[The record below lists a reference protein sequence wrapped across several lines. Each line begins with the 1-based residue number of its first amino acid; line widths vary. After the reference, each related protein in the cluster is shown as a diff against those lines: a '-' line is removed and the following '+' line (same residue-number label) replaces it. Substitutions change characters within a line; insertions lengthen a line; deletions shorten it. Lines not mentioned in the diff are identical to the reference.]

1 MENCILGDGCVE
13 VVNGSWSFWEEIGMV
28 RNYTW
33 VRMFVFYVD
42 GELVPG
48 FGVLGLLVVSWIEEV
63 ADRVFKLLHFGARG
77 TAAAYSRK
85 YVEGFF
91 FELDASTF
99 VVVHSLVIFL
109 ACVCLPSS
117 RSLR

>member
-1 MENCILGDGCVE
+1 M
-13 VVNGSWSFWEEIGMV
+13 M

-33 VRMFVFYVD
+33 VGMFVFYVD

-48 FGVLGLLVVSWIEEV
+48 FGVLGLLVASWIEEV

-77 TAAAYSRK
+77 TAVAYSRK
-85 YVEGFF
+85 YIEGFC

-99 VVVHSLVIFL
+99 VVVHTHLIFL

-117 RSLR
+117 RCLK

>member
-1 MENCILGDGCVE
+1 ML
-13 VVNGSWSFWEEIGMV
+13 M
-28 RNYTW
+28 
-33 VRMFVFYVD
+33 D

-48 FGVLGLLVVSWIEEV
+48 FGVLGLLVASWIEEV

-85 YVEGFF
+85 YIDGFC

-99 VVVHSLVIFL
+99 VVVHSLLMLL
-109 ACVCLPSS
+109 ACVLFLLSLSDTVVSS
-117 RSLR
+117 YF

>member
-1 MENCILGDGCVE
+1 LGRDLDG
-13 VVNGSWSFWEEIGMV
+13 EES
-28 RNYTW
+28 
-33 VRMFVFYVD
+33 YVGRGERCLLCMLID

-48 FGVLGLLVVSWIEEV
+48 FGVLGLLVASWIEEV
-63 ADRVFKLLHFGARG
+63 ADRVFKLLHLGARG

-99 VVVHSLVIFL
+99 VVVHSLVIY
-109 ACVCLPSS
+109 
-117 RSLR
+117 

>member
-1 MENCILGDGCVE
+1 MVKCILGDGCVE

-48 FGVLGLLVVSWIEEV
+48 FGVVGLLVASWIEEV

-85 YVEGFF
+85 YVEGVC
-91 FELDASTF
+91 FELDSSTF
-99 VVVHSLVIFL
+99 VVLHSLLILL
-109 ACVCLPSS
+109 AWICLPSS

>member
-1 MENCILGDGCVE
+1 
-13 VVNGSWSFWEEIGMV
+13 
-28 RNYTW
+28 
-33 VRMFVFYVD
+33 MFD

-77 TAAAYSRK
+77 TTVAYSRK
-85 YVEGFF
+85 YIEGFC

-99 VVVHSLVIFL
+99 VVVHSLLIFL
-109 ACVCLPSS
+109 ACYVFPL
-117 RSLR
+117 LDV